1 MRPRLY
7 FLLFL
12 TAFIASCKPINFN
25 EQWGC
30 KQIIVVKTAH
40 KDSIQGRLRAYNWSD
55 EKQDWVAASEEIPM
69 VVGYK
74 GLAWGKGLQE
84 EKFNQEPFK
93 KEGDRRSPIGLFY
106 LSAFF
111 GYNNADELGGLKMPY
126 IKADNT
132 IFCVDDPLS
141 QYYNRIVDIDKVKK
155 DWSSAEHMLLDNDFY
170 KYGVV
175 IDYNLSKTEA
185 GKGSCIFL
193 HIWRS
198 AKDGTFG
205 CTAVEENAMKGIL
218 SWLDIAHKPILVQ
231 APENEYN
238 ELKKRYFLP

>member
-1 MRPRLY
+1 MLARLY

-12 TAFIASCKPINFN
+12 IAFTASCKPINFN

-40 KDSIQGRLRAYNWSD
+40 KDSIQGHLKAYNWSD
-55 EKQDWVAASEEIPM
+55 EKQEWVAASEEIPM

-74 GLAWGKGLQE
+74 GLAWGAGLHE
-84 EKFNQEPFK
+84 EKFNEQPFK

-111 GYNNADELGGLKMPY
+111 GYNEPQQLGTLKMPY
-126 IKADNT
+126 IKADNS

-141 QYYNRIVDIDKVKK
+141 KYYNRIVDIDKVQK
-155 DWSSAEHMLLDNDFY
+155 DWTSAEHMLLDNDFY

-175 IDYNLSKTEA
+175 IDYNAPKTEA

-193 HIWRS
+193 HIWRN
-198 AKDGTFG
+198 AKEGTFG
-205 CTAVEENAMKGIL
+205 CTAVEENAMKNIL
-218 SWLDIAHKPILVQ
+218 SWLDISQKPILVQ
-231 APENEYN
+231 APEEEYN
-238 ELKKRYFLP
+238 ALKKRYFLP